1 MMLRGMVK
9 RSSYASD
16 KESICFTDELSEVDN
31 CLQCLSINTYVP
43 RQVMAYSSFSF
54 AFRICFTSLLMPD
67 L

>member
-1 MMLRGMVK
+1 MVN

-16 KESICFTDELSEVDN
+16 RESICFADESFVVD

-43 RQVMAYSSFSF
+43 RQVMAYSFSSF
-54 AFRICFTSLLMPD
+54 AFRERFTSLLMPD